1 MEWAVPAEGE
11 AGGEDKVG
19 LLQGWPGLPV
29 APLRLSVE
37 QNLLAP
43 LFCSANARLP
53 YFLRGN
59 KGCALLDAHRVT
71 WAASAR

>member
-1 MEWAVPAEGE
+1 M
-11 AGGEDKVG
+11 G
-19 LLQGWPGLPV
+19 LAGLPV

-53 YFLRGN
+53 YFFREN
-59 KGCALLDAHRVT
+59 KGCALMDAHRVT
-71 WAASAR
+71 WAPSAR